1 MELKLVNN
9 EQLDIDSFEVSGNKN
24 VLSDESDIV
33 SIKFA
38 QTKNTIQ
45 YGDILNLDTQVL
57 TNTSE
62 ENKQNQDNEGSE
74 TEGAKTYKGEIVY
87 TSSDIAVASVSQNG
101 MVYANG
107 AGKAVITAS
116 ANGVSASFEVNAAK
130 LEVTKSSGIRVGAG
144 EKVVLKAKLKNGT
157 TNGTDKIK
165 WSADDTS
172 KVKIS
177 SSSDGSATIKTNKKG
192 DVTITASYGEY
203 STKTVIHIRRAP
215 SKITPDE
222 KNMTL
227 KKGKKR
233 KIGYELP
240 VGSISSKITYSSSN
254 KKIATVSSAGVVK
267 AKKKGKCTITLRTF
281 NGKSAKVKIKVK

>member
-1 MELKLVNN
+1 
-9 EQLDIDSFEVSGNKN
+9 
-24 VLSDESDIV
+24 
-33 SIKFA
+33 
-38 QTKNTIQ
+38 
-45 YGDILNLDTQVL
+45 
-57 TNTSE
+57 
-62 ENKQNQDNEGSE
+62 
-74 TEGAKTYKGEIVY
+74 
-87 TSSDIAVASVSQNG
+87 

-116 ANGVSASFEVNAAK
+116 ANGVSASFEVNVAK

>member
-116 ANGVSASFEVNAAK
+116 ANGVSASFEVNVAK

-177 SSSDGSATIKTNKKG
+177 SSSDGKMCIRDSI
-192 DVTITASYGEY
+192 Y
-203 STKTVIHIRRAP
+203 STLMLFLI
-215 SKITPDE
+215 
-222 KNMTL
+222 
-227 KKGKKR
+227 
-233 KIGYELP
+233 
-240 VGSISSKITYSSSN
+240 
-254 KKIATVSSAGVVK
+254 IAMY
-267 AKKKGKCTITLRTF
+267 
-281 NGKSAKVKIKVK
+281 